1 VESISPARAPSP
13 SAMPARSYGDPIAS
27 AHREWHARGWSEA
40 ADGVEAVL
48 LLLRAHR
55 LLVDQID
62 AALRPQDLTF
72 ARYEILMV
80 LSFTRRR
87 GIAVRRLSELLQV
100 HSTSITSA
108 VDLLEREGLA
118 RREPNPSD
126 RRSVLVCVTRE
137 GRSRAEAGTTALNEQ
152 VFSRLGLSSTESLRL
167 WHVLRSLRQSAGDF

>member
-1 VESISPARAPSP
+1 MKSSSPARAPGP
-13 SAMPARSYGDPIAS
+13 SATSHRSHGDPISS
-27 AHREWHARGWSEA
+27 AHREWHARGWKEA

-48 LLLRAHR
+48 LLIRAHR

-72 ARYEILMV
+72 ARYEILMI

-87 GIAVRRLSELLQV
+87 GIAVRRLSELLRV

-108 VDLLEREGLA
+108 VDLLERDGLS

-126 RRSVLVCVTRE
+126 RRSVLVCVTGE
-137 GRSRAEAGTTALNEQ
+137 GRRRAGAGTSALNEQ

-167 WHVLRSLRQSAGDF
+167 WHVLRSLRQNAGDF